1 MDKFASTVPMSPYL
15 VAVAITDYVALPSP
29 DNRWP
34 GISTHIN
41 TKSIYTISTHTHI
54 YTKSTKYLH
63 NSTSVWAPRE
73 DIEGGRGDFA
83 NSIGAEIMRK
93 AVSLVIVSSS

>member
-1 MDKFASTVPMSPYL
+1 MLDKFASTVPMSPYL

-34 GISTHIN
+34 GISTQ
-41 TKSIYTISTHTHI
+41 YLLISTLNI
-54 YTKSTKYLH
+54 STLYLH

-73 DIEGGRGDFA
+73 DIEAGRGDFA

-93 AVSLVIVSSS
+93 AVSLVIVCSS

>member
-1 MDKFASTVPMSPYL
+1 MLDKFASTVPMSPYL

-34 GISTHIN
+34 GISTHYPHNIC
-41 TKSIYTISTHTHI
+41 TIFTQYLHISTL
-54 YTKSTKYLH
+54 YLH

-73 DIEGGRGDFA
+73 DIEAGRGDFA

-93 AVSLVIVSSS
+93 AVSPVIVSSS

>member
-1 MDKFASTVPMSPYL
+1 MYNIYK
-15 VAVAITDYVALPSP
+15 
-29 DNRWP
+29 
-34 GISTHIN
+34 ISTHI
-41 TKSIYTISTHTHI
+41 YAISTQ
-54 YTKSTKYLH
+54 YLH